1 MVATQAQDSA
11 SERET
16 AIGWL
21 SMDDRQRLEEENL
34 DSTESQGPLDA
45 GDFDLADNVPSPA
58 QVAED
63 AAPAEAEERE
73 GDAIALQWYVV
84 HCYSGYENKVKKNL
98 EHRAESMG
106 MLGRVAEVIVPT
118 EEQIELRDGQR
129 RIVEKRIYPGYVL
142 VRMILD
148 EESWYVV
155 RNTPGVTGFVG
166 IGNKP
171 TPLRQEEVDRIMRR
185 MEAEEPTPQVKVKI
199 GDKVRIIEGSFIDFH
214 GTVDE
219 VYADKGKA
227 RVLVSFFNRE
237 TPIEVDLLQIER
249 S

>member
-1 MVATQAQDSA
+1 MSMLDPQELEPEEADLEQQDHLESPEPDD
-11 SERET
+11 SETLDVVDAET
-16 AIGWL
+16 
-21 SMDDRQRLEEENL
+21 L
-34 DSTESQGPLDA
+34 DVVDAETSDLPAVTDEPVEDQPPEESQAEPG
-45 GDFDLADNVPSPA
+45 ADQS
-58 QVAED
+58 
-63 AAPAEAEERE
+63 
-73 GDAIALQWYVV
+73 QWYVV

-106 MLGRVAEVIVPT
+106 MTAHIHEIIVPT
-118 EEQIELRDGQR
+118 EEQIELKDGQR
-129 RIVEKRIYPGYVL
+129 RVVEKRIYPGYVL
-142 VRMILD
+142 VRMIMD

-171 TPLRQEEVDRIMRR
+171 TPLRQDEVDRIMRR
-185 MEAEEPTPQVKVKI
+185 MEAEEPVAQVKVKV
-199 GDKVRIIEGSFIDFH
+199 GDKVRIVEGSFTDFH

-219 VYADKGKA
+219 VYPDKGKA

>member
-1 MVATQAQDSA
+1 MAM
-11 SERET
+11 
-16 AIGWL
+16 
-21 SMDDRQRLEEENL
+21 SMDDWQ
-34 DSTESQGPLDA
+34 DQESQDKYNSSTHDEAYGAAGGASRLGESVEDTPLED
-45 GDFDLADNVPSPA
+45 PA
-58 QVAED
+58 QVET
-63 AAPAEAEERE
+63 EA
-73 GDAIALQWYVV
+73 DKPLWYVV

-98 EHRAESMG
+98 EHRIESMG
-106 MLGRVAEVIVPT
+106 MASRIHEVIVPT

-129 RIVEKRIYPGYVL
+129 RVVERRIYPGYVL
-142 VRMILD
+142 VEMILD

-185 MEAEEPTPQVKVKI
+185 MEAEEPVAEVKVKT
-199 GDKVRIIEGSFIDFH
+199 GDKVRIVEGSFTDFH

-249 S
+249 L

>member
-1 MVATQAQDSA
+1 MDEWQEADSGNSYTPDDLGLQPSLGSIAAPGRTEEPVEDQLPEDAGTQAAD
-11 SERET
+11 
-16 AIGWL
+16 
-21 SMDDRQRLEEENL
+21 EEK
-34 DSTESQGPLDA
+34 P
-45 GDFDLADNVPSPA
+45 
-58 QVAED
+58 
-63 AAPAEAEERE
+63 
-73 GDAIALQWYVV
+73 QWYVA

-98 EHRAESMG
+98 EHRIESMG
-106 MLGRVAEVIVPT
+106 MQKFIREVIVPT

-129 RIVEKRIYPGYVL
+129 RVVERRVYPGYVL
-142 VRMILD
+142 IHMVLN

-171 TPLRQEEVDRIMRR
+171 TPLRQDEVDKIMRR
-185 MEAEEPTPQVKVKI
+185 MEADEPAPQVKVKA
-199 GDKVRIIEGSFIDFH
+199 GDKVRVVEGSFTDFL
-214 GTVDE
+214 GTVEE

-249 S
+249 L

>member
-1 MVATQAQDSA
+1 MDNWQDPDP
-11 SERET
+11 
-16 AIGWL
+16 
-21 SMDDRQRLEEENL
+21 MDDYEQQPAL
-34 DSTESQGPLDA
+34 DDSGASDGASSYA
-45 GDFDLADNVPSPA
+45 GAADEPHEDQLPIELSDEGT
-58 QVAED
+58 AEGGEPD
-63 AAPAEAEERE
+63 AAKP
-73 GDAIALQWYVV
+73 QWYVV

-106 MLGRVAEVIVPT
+106 MQSYILEVIVPT
-118 EEQIELRDGQR
+118 EEQVELRDGQR
-129 RIVEKRIYPGYVL
+129 RVVERRIYPGYVL
-142 VRMILD
+142 VQMLLD

-185 MEAEEPTPQVKVKI
+185 MEAEEPVAQVKVKV
-199 GDKVRIIEGSFIDFH
+199 GDKVRIVEGSFRDFN

-249 S
+249 L

>member
-1 MVATQAQDSA
+1 MDNWQDTDPEDNLQLQPES
-11 SERET
+11 
-16 AIGWL
+16 
-21 SMDDRQRLEEENL
+21 DDY
-34 DSTESQGPLDA
+34 G
-45 GDFDLADNVPSPA
+45 LAPA
-58 QVAED
+58 VSVVAETED
-63 AAPAEAEERE
+63 EPIEDQLPDEPAAEADES
-73 GDAIALQWYVV
+73 LPQWYVV

-98 EHRAESMG
+98 EHRIESMG
-106 MLGRVAEVIVPT
+106 MQSRIHEVIVPT

-129 RIVEKRIYPGYVL
+129 RVVERRIYPGYVL
-142 VRMILD
+142 VQMVLD

-185 MEAEEPTPQVKVKI
+185 MEAEEPVAEVKVKA
-199 GDKVRIIEGSFIDFH
+199 GDKVRIIEGSFTDFN

-219 VYADKGKA
+219 VYPDKGKA

-249 S
+249 L

>member
-1 MVATQAQDSA
+1 MDNWQNPDPFDEVEPQPAPDILSVGSVAAA
-11 SERET
+11 T
-16 AIGWL
+16 A
-21 SMDDRQRLEEENL
+21 R
-34 DSTESQGPLDA
+34 A
-45 GDFDLADNVPSPA
+45 VGDPFEDQPPDEPAVEAAD
-58 QVAED
+58 
-63 AAPAEAEERE
+63 EAK
-73 GDAIALQWYVV
+73 LLWYVV

-98 EHRAESMG
+98 EHRIESMG
-106 MLGRVAEVIVPT
+106 MQNRIKQVIVPT

-129 RIVEKRIYPGYVL
+129 RVVERRIYPGYVL
-142 VRMILD
+142 VQMTLD

-171 TPLRQEEVDRIMRR
+171 TPLRQEEVDRIMHRI
-185 MEAEEPTPQVKVKI
+185 EAEEPVPQVKVKV
-199 GDKVRIIEGSFIDFH
+199 GDKVRIIEGSFTDFH

-219 VYADKGKA
+219 VYPDKGKA

-249 S
+249 I

>member
-1 MVATQAQDSA
+1 M
-11 SERET
+11 
-16 AIGWL
+16 
-21 SMDDRQRLEEENL
+21 SML
-34 DSTESQGPLDA
+34 DSQDQEPEIADPRQEADIES
-45 GDFDLADNVPSPA
+45 S
-58 QVAED
+58 
-63 AAPAEAEERE
+63 EAEESDTLDIQDVE
-73 GDAIALQWYVV
+73 VSAIPAHLGEPEEDQPAEEPEAESDANTSQWYVV

-98 EHRAESMG
+98 EHRAESMA
-106 MLGRVAEVIVPT
+106 MTSHIHDVIVPT
-118 EEQIELRDGQR
+118 EEQIELKDGQR
-129 RIVEKRIYPGYVL
+129 RVVERRIYPGYVL
-142 VRMILD
+142 VRMLMD

-171 TPLRQEEVDRIMRR
+171 TPLRQDEVDRIMRR
-185 MEAEEPTPQVKVKI
+185 MESEEPVPQVKVKI
-199 GDKVRIIEGSFIDFH
+199 GDKVRIVEGSFTDFH

-219 VYADKGKA
+219 VYPDKGKA

>member
-1 MVATQAQDSA
+1 LRVAPDFTDRD
-11 SERET
+11 EFEPE
-16 AIGWL
+16 
-21 SMDDRQRLEEENL
+21 DDFGLE
-34 DSTESQGPLDA
+34 
-45 GDFDLADNVPSPA
+45 PSDTGGNFGAP
-58 QVAED
+58 EPGD
-63 AAPAEAEERE
+63 AAGEPYEDQVPDAPEADEAEAA
-73 GDAIALQWYVV
+73 DVAKPLWYVV

-106 MLGRVAEVIVPT
+106 MTTHILEVIVPT
-118 EEQIELRDGQR
+118 EEQVELKEGQR
-129 RIVEKRIYPGYVL
+129 RVVERRIYPGYVL
-142 VRMILD
+142 VQMILD

-185 MEAEEPTPQVKVKI
+185 MEAEEPVAQVKVKV
-199 GDKVRIIEGSFIDFH
+199 GDKVRIVEGNFLDFT

-219 VYADKGKA
+219 VYPDKGKA

-237 TPIEVDLLQIER
+237 TPVEVDLLQIER
-249 S
+249 L

>member
-1 MVATQAQDSA
+1 MDNWQDTDPVDDSELQPAFDDQNAGAGAPLNPGSADEPYEDQLPDESAAEVAD
-11 SERET
+11 
-16 AIGWL
+16 
-21 SMDDRQRLEEENL
+21 
-34 DSTESQGPLDA
+34 
-45 GDFDLADNVPSPA
+45 
-58 QVAED
+58 
-63 AAPAEAEERE
+63 EAKP
-73 GDAIALQWYVV
+73 QWYVV

-106 MLGRVAEVIVPT
+106 MTNYILEVIVPT

-129 RIVEKRIYPGYVL
+129 RVVERRIYPGYVL
-142 VRMILD
+142 VQMILD

-171 TPLRQEEVDRIMRR
+171 TPLRQDEVDRIMRR
-185 MEAEEPTPQVKVKI
+185 MEAEEPVAQVKVKV
-199 GDKVRIIEGSFIDFH
+199 GDKVRVVEGSFTDFH
-214 GTVDE
+214 GTVEE
-219 VYADKGKA
+219 VYPDKGKA

-249 S
+249 L

>member
-1 MVATQAQDSA
+1 MGA
-11 SERET
+11 
-16 AIGWL
+16 
-21 SMDDRQRLEEENL
+21 
-34 DSTESQGPLDA
+34 
-45 GDFDLADNVPSPA
+45 SPA
-58 QVAED
+58 LSSADEPREDQPPDEDVSDASAELK
-63 AAPAEAEERE
+63 PY
-73 GDAIALQWYVV
+73 WYVV

-98 EHRAESMG
+98 EHRTESMG
-106 MLGRVAEVIVPT
+106 MQSRILEVIVPT

-129 RIVEKRIYPGYVL
+129 RVVERRIYPGYVL
-142 VRMILD
+142 VQMTLD

-171 TPLRQEEVDRIMRR
+171 TPLRQEEVDRIMKR
-185 MEAEEPTPQVKVKI
+185 MEAEEPVAQVKVKA
-199 GDKVRIIEGSFIDFH
+199 GDKVRIVEGSFQDFN

-219 VYADKGKA
+219 VYPDKGKA

-249 S
+249 L

>member
-1 MVATQAQDSA
+1 MM
-11 SERET
+11 
-16 AIGWL
+16 
-21 SMDDRQRLEEENL
+21 SMDDWQDPEPQNAYDPSSVAAGSYVAANGLSRPG
-34 DSTESQGPLDA
+34 ESIEDTPADESEAA
-45 GDFDLADNVPSPA
+45 GSDETKP
-58 QVAED
+58 E
-63 AAPAEAEERE
+63 
-73 GDAIALQWYVV
+73 WYVV

-98 EHRAESMG
+98 EHRIESMG
-106 MLGRVAEVIVPT
+106 MAHRIHEVIVPT

-129 RIVEKRIYPGYVL
+129 RVVERRIYPGYVL
-142 VRMILD
+142 INIILD

-171 TPLRQEEVDRIMRR
+171 TPLRTEEVDRIMRR
-185 MEAEEPTPQVKVKI
+185 MEAEEPVAEVKVKA
-199 GDKVRIIEGSFIDFH
+199 GDKVRIVEGSFVDFH

-237 TPIEVDLLQIER
+237 TPIEVDILQIER
-249 S
+249 L

>member
-1 MVATQAQDSA
+1 
-11 SERET
+11 
-16 AIGWL
+16 
-21 SMDDRQRLEEENL
+21 MDDWQDQEPQDKYNASGSDEAYAPAGGAGRPGEPVE
-34 DSTESQGPLDA
+34 DAPLDEP
-45 GDFDLADNVPSPA
+45 GLTEADKP
-58 QVAED
+58 
-63 AAPAEAEERE
+63 
-73 GDAIALQWYVV
+73 QWYVV

-98 EHRAESMG
+98 EHRIESMG
-106 MLGRVAEVIVPT
+106 MANRIHEVIVPT
-118 EEQIELRDGQR
+118 EEQVELRDGQR
-129 RIVEKRIYPGYVL
+129 RVVERRIYPGYVL
-142 VRMILD
+142 VQMILD

-185 MEAEEPTPQVKVKI
+185 MEAEEPVAEVKVKA
-199 GDKVRIIEGSFIDFH
+199 GDKVRIVEGSFTDFH

-237 TPIEVDLLQIER
+237 TPIEVDLLQIEKL
-249 S
+249 

>member
-1 MVATQAQDSA
+1 LSSA
-11 SERET
+11 DEP
-16 AIGWL
+16 
-21 SMDDRQRLEEENL
+21 Q
-34 DSTESQGPLDA
+34 
-45 GDFDLADNVPSPA
+45 
-58 QVAED
+58 ED
-63 AAPAEAEERE
+63 QLPDEDVS
-73 GDAIALQWYVV
+73 DAIDQAKAYWYVV

-106 MLGRVAEVIVPT
+106 MQTHILEVIVPT
-118 EEQIELRDGQR
+118 EEQVELRDGQR
-129 RIVEKRIYPGYVL
+129 RVVERRIYPGYVL
-142 VRMILD
+142 VEMILD

-171 TPLRQEEVDRIMRR
+171 TPLRQEEVDRIMKR
-185 MEAEEPTPQVKVKI
+185 MEAEEPVAQVKVKT
-199 GDKVRIIEGSFIDFH
+199 GDTVRIVEGSFQDFN

-219 VYADKGKA
+219 VYPDKGKA

-249 S
+249 L

>member
-1 MVATQAQDSA
+1 MAV
-11 SERET
+11 
-16 AIGWL
+16 
-21 SMDDRQRLEEENL
+21 SMDNWQDP
-34 DSTESQGPLDA
+34 DSVD
-45 GDFDLADNVPSPA
+45 DFEPQHVPEQFGATLGASPA
-58 QVAED
+58 FGATDEPLED
-63 AAPAEAEERE
+63 QLPDEDVSDASAEAKPF
-73 GDAIALQWYVV
+73 WYVV

-98 EHRAESMG
+98 EHRTESMG
-106 MLGRVAEVIVPT
+106 MQSRILEVIVPT

-129 RIVEKRIYPGYVL
+129 RVVERRIYPGYVL
-142 VRMILD
+142 VKMILD

-171 TPLRQEEVDRIMRR
+171 TPLRQEEVDRIMKR
-185 MEAEEPTPQVKVKI
+185 MEAEEPVAQVKVKA
-199 GDKVRIIEGSFIDFH
+199 GDKVRIVEGSFQDFN

-219 VYADKGKA
+219 VYPEKGKA

-249 S
+249 L

>member
-1 MVATQAQDSA
+1 MAVSMDTWQDSDPV
-11 SERET
+11 
-16 AIGWL
+16 
-21 SMDDRQRLEEENL
+21 DDYEPQ
-34 DSTESQGPLDA
+34 
-45 GDFDLADNVPSPA
+45 NVPDQFGANVPA
-58 QVAED
+58 SSALSSADEPLEDQLPDEEVSDASAETK
-63 AAPAEAEERE
+63 PY
-73 GDAIALQWYVV
+73 WYVV

-98 EHRAESMG
+98 EHRTESMG
-106 MLGRVAEVIVPT
+106 MQSRILEVIVPT

-129 RIVEKRIYPGYVL
+129 RVVERRIYPGYVL
-142 VRMILD
+142 VQMTLD

-171 TPLRQEEVDRIMRR
+171 TPLRQEEVDRIMKR
-185 MEAEEPTPQVKVKI
+185 MEAEEPVAQVKVKA
-199 GDKVRIIEGSFIDFH
+199 GDKVRIVEGSFQDFN

-219 VYADKGKA
+219 VYPDKGKA

-249 S
+249 L

>member
-1 MVATQAQDSA
+1 MRRTDDWQDP
-11 SERET
+11 EPQT
-16 AIGWL
+16 AYEPTT
-21 SMDDRQRLEEENL
+21 DDVVYGITEDLPRPGEPIEDEPIEE
-34 DSTESQGPLDA
+34 SG
-45 GDFDLADNVPSPA
+45 
-58 QVAED
+58 
-63 AAPAEAEERE
+63 AEAEAEKP
-73 GDAIALQWYVV
+73 QWYVV

-98 EHRAESMG
+98 EHRIESMG
-106 MLGRVAEVIVPT
+106 MQNRIYEVIVPT

-129 RIVEKRIYPGYVL
+129 RVVERRIYPGYVL
-142 VRMILD
+142 VQMLLD

-171 TPLRQEEVDRIMRR
+171 TPLRQDEVDRIMRR
-185 MEAEEPTPQVKVKI
+185 MEAEEPVAEVKVKV
-199 GDKVRIIEGSFIDFH
+199 GDKVRIIEGSFTDFH

-237 TPIEVDLLQIER
+237 TPIEVDLLQIEKL
-249 S
+249 

>member
-1 MVATQAQDSA
+1 VAPDIRDTDEFEPEDDFELGPSETGAPDS
-11 SERET
+11 
-16 AIGWL
+16 G
-21 SMDDRQRLEEENL
+21 
-34 DSTESQGPLDA
+34 
-45 GDFDLADNVPSPA
+45 GDFDAPEPELDEPLEDQVPDA
-58 QVAED
+58 Q
-63 AAPAEAEERE
+63 EAEEA
-73 GDAIALQWYVV
+73 DAAKPAWYVV

-106 MLGRVAEVIVPT
+106 MTTHILEVIVPT
-118 EEQIELRDGQR
+118 EEQVELKEGQR
-129 RIVEKRIYPGYVL
+129 RVVERRIYPGYVL
-142 VRMILD
+142 VQMILD

-185 MEAEEPTPQVKVKI
+185 MEAEEPVAQVKVKV
-199 GDKVRIIEGSFIDFH
+199 GDKVRIVEGNFLDFT

-219 VYADKGKA
+219 VYPDKGKA

-237 TPIEVDLLQIER
+237 TPVEVDLLQIER
-249 S
+249 L

>member
-1 MVATQAQDSA
+1 MVSMSDWDEIE
-11 SERET
+11 SEDELQR
-16 AIGWL
+16 
-21 SMDDRQRLEEENL
+21 SDDGGANRPADTGNDEPYEDQEPEEEPA
-34 DSTESQGPLDA
+34 DSTA
-45 GDFDLADNVPSPA
+45 LAKA
-58 QVAED
+58 
-63 AAPAEAEERE
+63 
-73 GDAIALQWYVV
+73 QWYVV

-106 MLGRVAEVIVPT
+106 MTTHILEVIVPT
-118 EEQIELRDGQR
+118 EEQVELKDGQR
-129 RIVEKRIYPGYVL
+129 RVVERRIYPGYVL
-142 VRMILD
+142 VQMILD

-185 MEAEEPTPQVKVKI
+185 MEAEEPVTQVKVKV
-199 GDKVRIIEGSFIDFH
+199 GDKVRVVEGSFTDFN
-214 GTVDE
+214 GTVEE
-219 VYADKGKA
+219 VYPDKGKA

-249 S
+249 L

>member
-1 MVATQAQDSA
+1 MTETRRPTEPIEEAPVEEPA
-11 SERET
+11 S
-16 AIGWL
+16 
-21 SMDDRQRLEEENL
+21 
-34 DSTESQGPLDA
+34 
-45 GDFDLADNVPSPA
+45 
-58 QVAED
+58 
-63 AAPAEAEERE
+63 AEEA
-73 GDAIALQWYVV
+73 DKPQWYVV

-98 EHRAESMG
+98 EHRIESMG
-106 MLGRVAEVIVPT
+106 MTNRIFDVIVPT

-129 RIVEKRIYPGYVL
+129 RVVERRIYPGYVL

-166 IGNKP
+166 IGNNP
-171 TPLRQEEVDRIMRR
+171 TPLRQDEVDRIMRR
-185 MEAEEPTPQVKVKI
+185 MEAEEPVAEVKVKA
-199 GDKVRIIEGSFIDFH
+199 GDKVRIIEGSFTDFH

-237 TPIEVDLLQIER
+237 TPIEVDLLQIEKL
-249 S
+249 